1 MTYNNKAINIIVIS
15 HPSQPG
21 QKQVNKCKDFKN
33 QWVAMIFPKKRIS
46 GFKQ

>member
-21 QKQVNKCKDFKN
+21 QKQVNKCNDFKN
-33 QWVAMIFPKKRIS
+33 QWVAIIFQIKCIS